1 MNEAELCG
9 RVIRVSFAKQQ
20 KLKEGSNKPIWMDEN
35 YYKNRVNLDLENNS
49 QKNTEQKI
57 LS

>member
-9 RVIRVSFAKQQ
+9 RVIKVSFAKQQ
-20 KLKEGSNKPIWMDEN
+20 KFKEGSNKPIWMDEN
-35 YYKNRVNLDLENNS
+35 YHKNKINIVNNFGNNS
-49 QKNTEQKI
+49 NNKI